1 MTNEDLSYKVIYNQS
16 QIVSL
21 FVAYVYF
28 QNQCLGESFFSVK
41 IHILYLYQHL
51 DFWAGFKILTI
62 YFLSVSIII
71 LVFNPGH
78 RYRYRYRYRLHD
90 LRLFSECLRMRA
102 KRVVISLIPL
112 PPAIKV
118 YRPCNYLLPQ
128 MLPNATFAN
137 LYLQPAT
144 KIRKKCFLKQFIAT
158 LMP

>member
-1 MTNEDLSYKVIYNQS
+1 MSRWKF
-16 QIVSL
+16 L
-21 FVAYVYF
+21 FGKKYIFCVF
-28 QNQCLGESFFSVK
+28 
-41 IHILYLYQHL
+41 YQHL
-51 DFWAGFKILTI
+51 DLWAGFKILTI
-62 YFLSVSIII
+62 YFFSVSIII
-71 LVFNPGH
+71 WFSLVFNPGH
-78 RYRYRYRYRLHD
+78 RYRYRYRYRYRLHD

-144 KIRKKCFLKQFIAT
+144 KIRKSVSWNNLLQPWCLDALVHELELESVLK
-158 LMP
+158 